1 MPFKIFII
9 TALIIVVLSMLA
21 MLIRVILGPSLAD
34 RVVALDAIGLQLMA
48 VIALFSILLNIKYML
63 VVILM
68 VGILA
73 FLGTAVFSKF
83 MDEGKVIKHVYSRAH
98 AAGKA
103 ATLGAMF
110 LLFGAF
116 LYFIGTEGYVN
127 MQLIIGIIFVF
138 ITGPL
143 SSHLIMKAAYN
154 IKTPYTK
161 DTKIDEIKED
171 MKHTKL

>member
-1 MPFKIFII
+1 MITTIIISIAVIFVMLG
-9 TALIIVVLSMLA
+9 ALISA
-21 MLIRVILGPSLAD
+21 FA
-34 RVVALDAIGLQLMA
+34 AIGLIRL
-48 VIALFSILLNIKYML
+48 K
-63 VVILM
+63 
-68 VGILA
+68 
-73 FLGTAVFSKF
+73 
-83 MDEGKVIKHVYSRAH
+83 DVYSRAH

-143 SSHLIMKAAYN
+143 SSHMIMKAAYN
-154 IKTPYTK
+154 IQTPYSK
-161 DTKIDEIKED
+161 DTKVDEIKED
-171 MKHTKL
+171 MKDTNYSSKTLRK

>member
-1 MPFKIFII
+1 MITTIIISIAVIFVMLG
-9 TALIIVVLSMLA
+9 ALISA
-21 MLIRVILGPSLAD
+21 FA
-34 RVVALDAIGLQLMA
+34 AIGLIRL
-48 VIALFSILLNIKYML
+48 K
-63 VVILM
+63 
-68 VGILA
+68 
-73 FLGTAVFSKF
+73 
-83 MDEGKVIKHVYSRAH
+83 DVYSRAH

-143 SSHLIMKAAYN
+143 SSHMIMKAAYN
-154 IKTPYTK
+154 IKTPYSKNTK
-161 DTKIDEIKED
+161 LDEIKD
-171 MKHTKL
+171 DLKDKKL